1 MSMGESGS
9 GFPVP
14 RAYPRWP
21 ADLEVRYGAQELASG
36 RAMDISEGGIGF
48 IGAVKYP
55 VGSDIEI
62 CFRQSSPVGWFKARA
77 VVRHSDQER
86 MGAQF
91 VGLGLFDRTR
101 IQEMIYQDIAMRR
114 R

>member
-1 MSMGESGS
+1 MASGRSSS
-9 GFPVP
+9 GFRVP
-14 RAYPRWP
+14 RAHPRWP
-21 ADLEVRYGAQELASG
+21 ATLEVRYGAQELVPG
-36 RAMDISEGGIGF
+36 QAMDISEGGIGF
-48 IGAVKYP
+48 TGAVTYP

-62 CFRQSSPVGWFKARA
+62 CFRQGSPVGWLKARG
-77 VVRHSDQER
+77 VVRHSAHQR

-101 IQEMIYQDIAMRR
+101 ILEMIYQDIATRR

>member
-1 MSMGESGS
+1 MATQQGGA

-14 RAYPRWP
+14 RAHPRWP
-21 ADLEVRYGAQELASG
+21 ADLEVRYGSQELASG
-36 RAMDISEGGIGF
+36 QAMDISEGGIGF
-48 IGAVKYP
+48 TGAVKYP

-62 CFRQSSPVGWFKARA
+62 CFRQKSVAGWFKARG
-77 VVRHSDQER
+77 VVRHSAQER

-91 VGLGLFDRTR
+91 VGLGMFDRTR
-101 IQEMIYQDIAMRR
+101 ILELIYQDIATRR